1 MLLVADIFIP
11 HTPKTHPLPSFPHHF
26 PRPAAAPADAYF
38 WLDIVVNNQH
48 DAPDLPFTWWMTTF
62 KNSIRS
68 IGRVVLVLTPWRRP
82 VALTRAWCLWE
93 LYCAA
98 SQGNNDVTLELR
110 LPASQRPDFVRALIS
125 DFEAMADALAVMD
138 AATAQATS
146 ESDREKIMA
155 AVTAE
160 TSTAALNTT
169 VKDELRAWCHDA
181 GLAALAELEGQL
193 QSQQQQQQQGEQEET
208 HQAGTA
214 LRLAAAAK
222 ARSNSPVA
230 SPGVDR
236 GLAMQ
241 IADLSASLGRL
252 LRRDYGENEAAL
264 KMHERALALRH
275 QHLGPMHA
283 ETVSARYDAA
293 MVRYAQGAYAQALS
307 EMTEVARMQQTDG
320 VRRATTLNSMA
331 AAERSLGNVAAAVT
345 LHTEALDLQKGQLG
359 LRTPEVA
366 ATLNSFAAS
375 MLRLGHREKALELLD
390 EALEIRIALHGP
402 RHAEVGVINNN
413 RARLLE
419 AQGDLDAAAAVHA
432 SVLDIRREALG
443 PSHHKVASTMN
454 NLATVEIKRGELQR
468 AADLLRTALRL
479 RQEQLGPD
487 HPKVAASYAQLAKVA
502 SLAGDAS
509 AAVCLHHAALT
520 KRCAALG
527 NWHKDVALNFDQL
540 GDAFAGLGV
549 THAAVAAYIT
559 AGVILVHE
567 ETGKSTSLGE
577 GTGDGS
583 DAADRDVEEIED
595 LPRGLQAMDVAP
607 DLPTELRRKLD
618 ASVEQHIRPASCQFL
633 L

>member
-1 MLLVADIFIP
+1 
-11 HTPKTHPLPSFPHHF
+11 
-26 PRPAAAPADAYF
+26 
-38 WLDIVVNNQH
+38 VNNQH
-48 DAPDLPFTWWMTTF
+48 DAPDLPFTWWTTTF
-62 KNSIRS
+62 KNNIRS
-68 IGRVVLVLTPWRRP
+68 IGQVVLVLAPWRRP

-98 SQGNNDVTLELR
+98 SQTDNGVTLELR
-110 LPASQRPDFVRALIS
+110 LPASQRPDFVRALIN

-138 AATAQATS
+138 AATAQATN
-146 ESDREKIMA
+146 ESDREKILA

-193 QSQQQQQQQGEQEET
+193 QRQQQQQQQQEDFGG
-208 HQAGTA
+208 QAHPAGNA
-214 LRLAAAAK
+214 LRLTAAAE
-222 ARSNSPVA
+222 ARGSSPA
-230 SPGVDR
+230 TPTGVDVDNI
-236 GLAMQ
+236 LPLQ
-241 IADLSASLGRL
+241 IADLCASLGRL
-252 LRRDYGENEAAL
+252 LRRDYGENVAAL
-264 KMHERALALRH
+264 TMHERALTLRH
-275 QHLGPMHA
+275 QHLGPAHA
-283 ETVSARYDAA
+283 ETVSARYDVA

-331 AAERSLGNVAAAVT
+331 AAQRSLGNVAAAVA
-345 LHTEALDLQKGQLG
+345 LHTEALDLQKDQLG
-359 LRTPEVA
+359 SRTPEVA

-375 MLRLGHREKALELLD
+375 MLRLGHRTKALELLD

-419 AQGDLDAAAAVHA
+419 EQGDLDAAAAVHA

-454 NLATVEIKRGELQR
+454 NLATVEIRRGELQR

-487 HPKVAASYAQLAKVA
+487 HPKVAASYAQLAMVA
-502 SLAGDAS
+502 SLAGDAA
-509 AAVCLHHAALT
+509 AAVCLNHVALT

-527 NWHKDVALNFDQL
+527 DWHKDIACNFEQL

-549 THAAVAAYIT
+549 AHAAVAAYIT
-559 AGVILVHE
+559 AGAIIALE
-567 ETGKSTSLGE
+567 GLGQNTSG
-577 GTGDGS
+577 GNGDGS
-583 DAADRDVEEIED
+583 DAVDREGGGAEDVAW
-595 LPRGLQAMDVAP
+595 GLQAWDAVPAIP
-607 DLPTELRRKLD
+607 DLPNELRRKLD
-618 ASVEQHIRPASCQFL
+618 VSVEQHIRPASCQL
-633 L
+633 LL